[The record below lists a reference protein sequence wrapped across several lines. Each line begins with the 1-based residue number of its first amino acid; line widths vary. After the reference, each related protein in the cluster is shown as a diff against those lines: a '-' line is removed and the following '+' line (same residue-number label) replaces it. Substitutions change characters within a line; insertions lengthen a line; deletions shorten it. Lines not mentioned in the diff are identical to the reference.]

1 MSTISNNILVWSS
14 KNKLYPYEVL
24 KTSREKY
31 WFRCK
36 KCNHEDEQY
45 IYQLNPKKC
54 YFCDRKKLCGKVEC
68 QNCLRNS
75 VASLLE

>member
-1 MSTISNNILVWSS
+1 MISKENILVWSS
-14 KNKLYPYEVL
+14 KNKVFAHEVN
-24 KTSREKY
+24 KTSRERF

-54 YFCDRKKLCGKVEC
+54 FFCDRKKLCGKVEC
-68 QNCLRNS
+68 QNCFQNS